1 MQAQNLV
8 SKTDAE
14 SAKRH
19 PCTHLAECLAD
30 HPVLYS
36 VLATSFVNHTKLR
49 YGRTFPDV
57 PDRKRQREAYKRWV
71 FDYWAAAD
79 LGLGKAQYGE
89 FSAQY
94 DVERPVEADDLP
106 STGAQGFVEGMDAL
120 FGQEQDDLDERGT
133 SFGEFNKLDDN
144 AAAEAV
150 YRLALMLQATLDA
163 HLPAAQGEAA
173 VAVRLWR
180 EAAEA
185 RGDTGPESLRA
196 LLTAED
202 GTDSVHPVFT
212 SEGAFRAWVQKRIA
226 ANPKKTELVLY
237 ATLEALGYKGSVRM
251 LTALRGA
258 MPVQGFT
265 PRMDPPPPPS
275 TDGGIAVQG
284 DTNDVGARFFTR
296 ASVAVEN
303 EAARGIQ
310 AVRNA
315 LGTKAPAYFKKIMDE
330 IKAEAKKFTFGNEEW
345 KPAASRA
352 ELLKEVGRRAGIV
365 ADIADRLFGDG
376 NTVSAA
382 LRSRHVIASLVDDHI
397 KGIKNNRTS
406 NSVLEYALATQ
417 MNGGIGNF
425 AHGVMRAAEAAANG
439 AAPDT
444 AASMLHEDGWGQAAY
459 IKRNPGE
466 RSSLSEALDYYGES
480 IPPIAARAAG
490 EGGKREKLIDS
501 THSPAV
507 RKFIQS
513 PLFAKM
519 SALADPDATA
529 ADVKR
534 YAGLGLWADGTTPI
548 SGRAV
553 GLVDSAGRDRA
564 EPTVSQLVL
573 AAIGDVTRIMA
584 GNKQSVVPVYLP
596 KGDKSANSGIMV
608 PAKYF
613 MTPEMEGLSA
623 VERYNKAY
631 AAVMESMLAKTVGV
645 KRMPVIFTGTSAPAP
660 LATKAEVT
668 VIAGEYMK
676 GAGIHGSATG
686 LERIA
691 FDMQAADKQRMKK
704 IHVLGTSPDGGYMFS
719 KANFM
724 DAEGTSEDTA
734 VHPAERA
741 LAKHA
746 MAAIKK
752 GYAQAVVTDM
762 DPFKLDPRKDIVAQ
776 LLNGEKEA
784 DSTVQY
790 GGEATTPAKLGLR
803 LSEIEIGADAAG
815 NPIIVRA
822 VSFDAD
828 LRVTRAA
835 TLRDSAE
842 AHSAS
847 ESVVQLRPGT
857 AEDHRM
863 TDDHIHSAVA
873 LNDLFHELFGE
884 KPAAYEAER
893 DPLIRDLLATG
904 VYPFGPH
911 INDRAEAALGVQRVT
926 DPEGPGYT
934 LHATAGGG
942 AIEGLGVS
950 GIAVL
955 DAETDATGVYHP
967 ALVQANIRLGGWE
980 RPALAF
986 NEADPRV
993 ARNLSDADK
1002 RAAVE
1007 TAWTKLEALRGLSDV
1022 YKLALVDFQKMFI
1035 YQDGSPLPAGR
1046 ALTFA
1051 DIAFR
1056 GAFDKGAW
1064 YRTPQGATLL
1074 GGTGFIISHVPG
1086 VDPARARHYVRWS
1099 GPSTSAQAGAT
1110 VRAPTFEG
1118 KPAEF
1123 EAGHFDSPDDA
1134 LVGVSAG
1141 THVLTGHNNDGA
1153 AIFESFPWFSRD
1165 GSLDMS
1171 VTDLDAALKE
1181 LRAAKSDGEAKKILT
1196 RHLARLSNRMLDARR
1211 DLLTRNGYGE
1221 TRPTTTE
1228 FIPVAQLEKLSGG
1241 VGKFSFTDAAAD
1253 AALTDAVREEA
1264 GLREIIVALGA
1275 ALDRARALGIDL
1287 FTTKVTPFMSAEGR
1301 ALGPVIEGSGDRA
1314 MTDARHVFVM
1324 SVIDDMAN
1332 ATYVNTK
1339 KTARLVRAGFGA
1351 PFMGLFAAALY
1362 GSGVTKHE
1370 QVAALAESFSAW
1382 AKGPAGQ
1389 AVRRQHMSRTDSTVN
1404 APIKGVREGSKWIS
1418 ADKVAERIAKS
1429 LYGVEKDELG
1439 REYVRSKLW
1448 GNADPQARIIAVAAA
1463 QALKGTDE
1471 ARRAQANG
1479 MLVLMGAQSTLRD
1492 LKTVLEAG
1500 KDAVASVDK
1509 EQQLGKAHKRLSEL
1523 GVSGWRMDRAAEMI
1537 DAARD
1542 ARSGHVRYS
1551 RIERKGQDK
1560 DQPAADDSDVL
1571 MAAQAYGALSVT
1583 PIDLLDR
1590 VLSATE
1596 MALLNRGN
1604 PLRGMTR
1611 TQAYKVVVEHALIE
1625 MLGKH
1630 RDRWAEARD
1639 VSRLN
1644 PFLTGVRVP
1653 AWGRNKKGVW
1663 EYPSGPKSITMR
1675 SSDTAVSGSAL
1686 RGFLALENE
1695 TDGSLDITFEIGDV
1709 KVKLTPRD
1717 MASLLKVYFA
1727 ITTQIPLGPGRSAT
1741 TAAGFVAPALSDV
1754 LYGAWNAAQGR
1765 GSMGNSAILADLAQS
1780 ARENRQK
1787 YQAGRARL
1795 DLFDMP
1801 GVLAFAGTENLNDL
1815 KASHAKWLAGMSVK
1829 AEVVETVAPAS
1840 REAKPEI
1847 LPAPNY
1853 ATMTLETA
1861 DRRYTDTGDARA
1873 LTRVEELRARMAQ
1886 GEAAPVATGEAVAAT
1901 AAEAAPVAA
1910 QTEAPVSSPAS
1921 VAISKAAAESAN
1933 AVANTEITQ
1942 GLFAD
1947 PAAQLAVLRTDP
1959 NADHNKQAAE
1969 AFGAGL
1975 RAAVSTAVPW
1985 ADDGLRAAAARASE
1999 AITAVGYVSPKLASG
2014 AWLAIGSDAR
2024 RRGNADAVEQISTM
2038 LRNAKLGTTVL
2049 MGEYT
2054 TAARTIQPAV
2064 AEVGRRVRQAP
2075 VFDAAAATLG
2085 YAAAMTTGIKD
2096 ADAAARAAGRAMKS
2110 LGLITMKATDADTR
2124 RILHMA

>member
-1 MQAQNLV
+1 
-8 SKTDAE
+8 
-14 SAKRH
+14 
-19 PCTHLAECLAD
+19 LAD

-36 VLATSFVNHTKLR
+36 VLATSFVNHPKLR
-49 YGRTFPDV
+49 YGRTFPEV

-94 DVERPVEADDLP
+94 DVERPVEIDELPETDDR
-106 STGAQGFVEGMDAL
+106 GFLDGIAAL
-120 FGQEQDDLDERGT
+120 FGQEQDEADERGT
-133 SFGEFNKLDDN
+133 SFGEFNQLDDN
-144 AAAEAV
+144 AAAEAA
-150 YRLALMLQATLDA
+150 YRLALALQGVLDT
-163 HLPAAQGEAA
+163 HLPSAQGEAA

-212 SEGAFRAWVQKRIA
+212 SEGTFRAWVQKRIA

-265 PRMDPPPPPS
+265 PRMDSVAAPS
-275 TDGGIAVQG
+275 TDGIAIQG
-284 DTNDVGARFFTR
+284 EVSAVGARFHTR
-296 ASVAVEN
+296 ASVAVAD
-303 EAARGIQ
+303 EAASGMQ

-315 LGTKAPAYFKKIMDE
+315 FDDKAPAYFKKIVAE
-330 IKAEAKKFTFGNEEW
+330 IEAEAAKFTFGAANW
-345 KPAASRA
+345 NPAASRA
-352 ELLKEVGRRAGIV
+352 ELLKEAGRRADIV
-365 ADIADRLFGDG
+365 AGFADRLFGDG

-382 LRSRHVIASLVDDHI
+382 LRSRHVITSLVDDHI
-397 KGIKNNRTS
+397 NKNRKTD
-406 NSVLEYALATQ
+406 SVLEYALATHVP
-417 MNGGIGNF
+417 GGIGNL
-425 AHGVMRAAEAAANG
+425 ARGVMRAAEAAAKG
-439 AAPDT
+439 ADLRI
-444 AASMLHEDGWGQAAY
+444 AAEMLHEDGWAPAAKS
-459 IKRNPGE
+459 KRPPGE

-480 IPPIAARAAG
+480 IPPSAARAAG

-513 PLFAKM
+513 PLFAEM
-519 SALADPDATA
+519 SALADSDATA

-553 GLVDSAGRDRA
+553 GLLDSAGRDRA

-584 GNKQSVVPVYLP
+584 GNKQRAVPIYLP
-596 KGDKSANSGIMV
+596 KGDRRGNPAVMV

-613 MTPEMEGLSA
+613 TAQGMTGSA

-631 AAVMESMLAKTVGV
+631 AAVMGAMLADTVDG
-645 KRMPVIFTGTSAPAP
+645 KRMPVIFTGTAPAAP
-660 LATKAEVT
+660 IPPNARVIVLEGEHLKGEGLYVSVNDTQRVAFSIYGAMEKTHLLGVNASAKA
-668 VIAGEYMK
+668 
-676 GAGIHGSATG
+676 S
-686 LERIA
+686 
-691 FDMQAADKQRMKK
+691 
-704 IHVLGTSPDGGYMFS
+704 DGYRLY
-719 KANFM
+719 KANFRNARLTEN
-724 DAEGTSEDTA
+724 DPA
-734 VHPAERA
+734 VHPALRA
-741 LAKHA
+741 LSKRA
-746 MAAIKK
+746 MAAIKG
-752 GYAQAVVTDM
+752 GYAQAVVIDQG
-762 DPFKLDPRKDIVAQ
+762 PLKLDPWKDIVTR
-776 LLNGEKEA
+776 LLSGEIDVETEVTFDGQK
-784 DSTVQY
+784 
-790 GGEATTPAKLGLR
+790 TTPAKEGLE
-803 LSEIEIGADAAG
+803 LSDVEVGTDAAG
-815 NPIIVRA
+815 NPVKRHA
-822 VSFDAD
+822 VSFDAA
-828 LRVTRAA
+828 LKVVRAA
-835 TLRDSAE
+835 TLHDSAE
-842 AHSAS
+842 AQQKS

-857 AEDHRM
+857 AEDHRL
-863 TDDHIHSAVA
+863 TDDLIRAAVD
-873 LNDLFHELFGE
+873 LNDLFRELYDE
-884 KPAAYEAER
+884 KPAPHEAEI
-893 DPLIRDLLATG
+893 DAGIRAFLADGTF
-904 VYPFGPH
+904 PFGPH
-911 INDRAEAALGVQRVT
+911 ALGRTEAAAAAQVVSA
-926 DPEGPGYT
+926 PEGPGYT
-934 LHATAGGG
+934 LHATAAGG
-942 AIEGLGVS
+942 AIKGLG
-950 GIAVL
+950 GPGTAVL
-955 DAETDATGVYHP
+955 DAESAADGVYHP

-986 NEADPRV
+986 NESDPRV
-993 ARNLSDADK
+993 ASNLPDADK

-1007 TAWTKLEALRGLSDV
+1007 AAWARLEALRGMPDA
-1022 YKLALVDFQKMFI
+1022 YREALADFQKMFV

-1046 ALTFA
+1046 AMTFA
-1051 DIAFR
+1051 DLASR

-1064 YRTPQGATLL
+1064 RRTPQGATLL
-1074 GGTGFIISHVPG
+1074 GGTGFIISRVPG

-1099 GPSTSAQAGAT
+1099 GPSTSVQAGAT
-1110 VRAPTFEG
+1110 VRASTFEG
-1118 KPAEF
+1118 KAATF
-1123 EAGHFDSPDDA
+1123 EAGPFDSPDDA

-1141 THVLTGHNNDGA
+1141 THVLTGHNNDGD

-1211 DLLTRNGYGE
+1211 DLLTREAYGKP
-1221 TRPTTTE
+1221 RPTAPE
-1228 FIPVAQLEKLSGG
+1228 FIPAALLEKLSGG

-1264 GLREIIVALGA
+1264 NLRGVTVALGA
-1275 ALDRARALGIDL
+1275 ALDRARALGLDL
-1287 FTTKVTPFMSAEGR
+1287 FNTGATPFVSAEGR
-1301 ALGPVIEGSGDRA
+1301 SLGPVIEGPSCLA
-1314 MTDARHVFVM
+1314 MDDARHAFVM

-1339 KTARLVRAGFGA
+1339 QIARLVRAGFGA

-1370 QVAALAESFSAW
+1370 QVAAVAESFSAW
-1382 AKGPAGQ
+1382 AKSPAGQ
-1389 AVRRQHMSRTDSTVN
+1389 AVRRQYMSRTDSTVN
-1404 APIKGVREGSKWIS
+1404 APIKGVREGTRWIK
-1418 ADKVAERIAKS
+1418 ADEVTERIAKS
-1429 LYGVEKDELG
+1429 IYGVEKDERG
-1439 REYVRSKLW
+1439 QEHVRSTLW
-1448 GNADPQARIIAVAAA
+1448 QNADPQARIIAVAAA

-1479 MLVLMGAQSTLRD
+1479 MLVLMGAQGTLRD

-1500 KDAVASVDK
+1500 KDSVASVDK
-1509 EQQLGKAHKRLSEL
+1509 AQQLGKAYKRLSEL
-1523 GVSGWRMDRAAEMI
+1523 GVSDWCMDRAAEMI

-1542 ARSGHVRYS
+1542 ARAGHVRYS
-1551 RIERKGQDK
+1551 RIERTGRDQDE
-1560 DQPAADDSDVL
+1560 PAADDSDVL
-1571 MAAQAYGALSVT
+1571 MAAQAYGALSVV
-1583 PIDLLDR
+1583 PEDLLVP
-1590 VLSATE
+1590 VLRYVDT
-1596 MALLNRGN
+1596 ALTDPRGA
-1604 PLRGMTR
+1604 LRGMTR
-1611 TQAYKVVVEHALIE
+1611 TQAFKTVVEQALID
-1625 MLGKH
+1625 MLGRH
-1630 RDRWAEARD
+1630 RDRWAQGRD
-1639 VSRLN
+1639 VSKINAFLARL
-1644 PFLTGVRVP
+1644 RVP
-1653 AWGRNKKGVW
+1653 SMRQTQGEWS
-1663 EYPSGPKSITMR
+1663 YLPGPRSITMR
-1675 SSDTAVSGSAL
+1675 SSDTADTGSAL
-1686 RGFLALENE
+1686 RGFLALETE
-1695 TDGSLDITFEIGDV
+1695 TDGSLDISFDIGDDKGV
-1709 KVKLTPRD
+1709 LKPRD
-1717 MASLLKVYFA
+1717 MAALLKVYFA
-1727 ITTQIPLGPGRSAT
+1727 ITAQIPLGPGRSAT

-1754 LYGAWNAAQGR
+1754 LYGAWNAAQG
-1765 GSMGNSAILADLAQS
+1765 SGNAGVLADLAQS

-1795 DLFDMP
+1795 DLFDIP
-1801 GVLAFAGTENLNDL
+1801 KVLDFAGTENLSAL
-1815 KASHAKWLAGMSVK
+1815 KANHAKWREGMTVK

-1921 VAISKAAAESAN
+1921 VAIFKAAAESAN
-1933 AVANTEITQ
+1933 AAANTEITQ

-1947 PAAQLAVLRTDP
+1947 PSAQLAVLRTDP
-1959 NADHNKQAAE
+1959 NADRNKQAAE

-1985 ADDGLRAAAARASE
+1985 ADDGLRAAAARAAE
-1999 AITAVGYVSPKLASG
+1999 AIAAVGYVSPKLASG

-2038 LRNAKLGTTVL
+2038 LKNAKLGTTVL

-2064 AEVGRRVRQAP
+2064 AEVGRRVRGAP
-2075 VFDAAAATLG
+2075 AFDAAAATLE
-2085 YAAAMTTGIKD
+2085 YAAAMTPEIKN
-2096 ADAAARAAGRAMKS
+2096 ADAAARAAGQVMKA
-2110 LGLITMKATDADTR
+2110 LGLITMKATDANTK
-2124 RILHMA
+2124 RISHMA